1 MTIRGELTIPPL
13 ILNPSSAPALA
24 VALAGG
30 TPTLAELV
38 LMIDDEDEVN
48 EGMTEEVDVRVVTE
62 TLRALLL
69 EALVDRTEVVDLAEV
84 VEMTEE
90 VDRATVVVITEP
102 VTTKWK
108 KSCSIQ
114 SVSSRQNIIHEP
126 ETHWYSSQSSPEQA
140 R

>member
-1 MTIRGELTIPPL
+1 M
-13 ILNPSSAPALA
+13 NPSSAPALA

-30 TPTLAELV
+30 TPTLSELV
-38 LMIDDEDEVN
+38 LMIEGDEDEVD

-90 VDRATVVVITEP
+90 VDRATVVVIAEP
-102 VTTKWK
+102 VTTK
-108 KSCSIQ
+108 
-114 SVSSRQNIIHEP
+114 
-126 ETHWYSSQSSPEQA
+126 
-140 R
+140 

>member
-1 MTIRGELTIPPL
+1 MK
-13 ILNPSSAPALA
+13 PSSAPALA

-38 LMIDDEDEVN
+38 LIIDDDADEVD
-48 EGMTEEVDVRVVTE
+48 EGMTEEVDVSVVTE

-69 EALVDRTEVVDLAEV
+69 LEALVDRMDVVDLAEV

-102 VTTKWK
+102 ITIK
-108 KSCSIQ
+108 
-114 SVSSRQNIIHEP
+114 
-126 ETHWYSSQSSPEQA
+126 
-140 R
+140 

>member
-1 MTIRGELTIPPL
+1 MK
-13 ILNPSSAPALA
+13 PSSAPALA

-38 LMIDDEDEVN
+38 LIIDDDADEVD

-62 TLRALLL
+62 TLRALLLL

-102 VTTKWK
+102 VTT
-108 KSCSIQ
+108 
-114 SVSSRQNIIHEP
+114 R
-126 ETHWYSSQSSPEQA
+126 
-140 R
+140 

>member
-1 MTIRGELTIPPL
+1 M
-13 ILNPSSAPALA
+13 NPSSAPALA

-30 TPTLAELV
+30 TPTLSELV
-38 LMIDDEDEVN
+38 LMIEGDEDEVD

-102 VTTKWK
+102 VSDKIEKVMLNTISLIT
-108 KSCSIQ
+108 Q
-114 SVSSRQNIIHEP
+114 GHHTR
-126 ETHWYSSQSSPEQA
+126 A
-140 R
+140 RDSLVLLTVVA